1 MVYLAATYGL
11 IWVGIV
17 AYLLHLS
24 RRERTLEREI
34 RELRAHLVEDN
45 SSRVRR

>member
-17 AYLLHLS
+17 VYLLHLS
-24 RRERTLEREI
+24 RLERTLEREI
-34 RELRAHLVEDN
+34 RELRAHLVEGN
-45 SSRVRR
+45 GSGTRR

>member
-1 MVYLAATYGL
+1 MVYLAVTYGL

-17 AYLLHLS
+17 VYLLHLS
-24 RRERTLEREI
+24 QRERTLEREI

-45 SSRVRR
+45 SSGMRR